1 MREQNKRFGLRNPQD
16 LYTPRCD
23 KHGFYKPLQCPP
35 FIGCHCVDK
44 YGKRKSRSNREASLP
59 NCEKLANTSVTRNT
73 KPLPTRSPTTQPATK
88 STTHPTTLPATENT
102 HPTLPGKYSYKCSI
116 LALKVFSLITPY
128 SRPCQK
134 PNC

>member
-1 MREQNKRFGLRNPQD
+1 MVNVNLDQ
-16 LYTPRCD
+16 TV
-23 KHGFYKPLQCPP
+23 KHHYQTA
-35 FIGCHCVDK
+35 
-44 YGKRKSRSNREASLP
+44 R
-59 NCEKLANTSVTRNT
+59 TSVTRNT

-116 LALKVFSLITPY
+116 LALKVFSSITPY